1 MEIRLKC
8 YSINQLSIQLTK
20 GVLGS
25 LAVGNMTQVLDASES
40 KVYQG
45 QFGEFTITEGDRT
58 GVIIYRASLIIAAL
72 SFAAATWLV
81 MVQIDNPITLN
92 LVTLFYA
99 TFCLSLGVSL
109 FTIHI
114 YMASLHRILQI
125 FWGIGVFTSIV
136 LAIQS
141 KQPLA
146 WYIYQHPLTILGVGF
161 LFAALT
167 GIYFKEAFCFNRFE
181 TKILTP
187 IVPLLLIGH
196 LFNLISPDIEEVLL
210 ATWAVLFVVFAGRK
224 ILQEIPQ
231 DIGDK
236 SVFEYLENKHKAKT

>member
-1 MEIRLKC
+1 
-8 YSINQLSIQLTK
+8 
-20 GVLGS
+20 
-25 LAVGNMTQVLDASES
+25 
-40 KVYQG
+40 G
-45 QFGEFTITEGDRT
+45 QFGEFTITKSDRT
-58 GVIIYRASLIIAAL
+58 GVIVYRASLIIAAL

-81 MVQIDNPITLN
+81 LVQIDNPITLN
-92 LVTLFYA
+92 AVTLLYA
-99 TFCLSLGVSL
+99 TFCLALGVSL

-114 YMASLHRILQI
+114 YMAALHRTLQI
-125 FWGIGVFTSIV
+125 FWGIGILTSIV

-146 WYIYQHPLTILGVGF
+146 LYIYQHPLTILGVGF

-181 TKILTP
+181 TKVLTP
-187 IVPLLLIGH
+187 IVPLLLLGH
-196 LFNLISPDIEEVLL
+196 LFNFIPTDIEQVLL
-210 ATWAVLFVVFAGRK
+210 GIWAVLFVVFASRK

-236 SVFEYLENKHKAKT
+236 SVFEYLKNQPPAKA